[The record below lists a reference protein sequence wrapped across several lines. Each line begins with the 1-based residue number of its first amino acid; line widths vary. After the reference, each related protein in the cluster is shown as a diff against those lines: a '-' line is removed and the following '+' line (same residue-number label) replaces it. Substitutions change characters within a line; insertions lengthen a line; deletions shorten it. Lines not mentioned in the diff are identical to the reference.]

1 MYWNEAPDPK
11 QNKTQLAGII
21 WKPTHFFINEEFVS
35 ALYNMLVVG
44 VDALYTLFLKDSLLI
59 CYICLPHREFDLT
72 TVFFVSNH
80 NPKVIFLKQ
89 QQSKRIWLF
98 PSLVLL
104 TTWRQIH
111 FKDNAR
117 EIEIACSFC
126 TAQSYIHFSIIN
138 YYFKPYLSLV

>member
-35 ALYNMLVVG
+35 ALYIMLVVG

-59 CYICLPHREFDLT
+59 CYICLPHREFDVT

-89 QQSKRIWLF
+89 
-98 PSLVLL
+98 L
-104 TTWRQIH
+104 TAILTYMTVPLSSPINNL
-111 FKDNAR
+111 KAN
-117 EIEIACSFC
+117 SFQGQCQRNRNYMQFLYC
-126 TAQSYIHFSIIN
+126 TIIYSFF
-138 YYFKPYLSLV
+138 YY

>member
-59 CYICLPHREFDLT
+59 CYICLPHREFDVT

-89 QQSKRIWLF
+89 
-98 PSLVLL
+98 L
-104 TTWRQIH
+104 TAILTYMTVPLSSPINNL
-111 FKDNAR
+111 KAN
-117 EIEIACSFC
+117 SFQGQCQRNRNYMQFLYC
-126 TAQSYIHFSIIN
+126 TIIYSFF
-138 YYFKPYLSLV
+138 YY